1 MDVGVVEL
9 RDTHSC
15 KYAPRSRVLINVRT
29 DLLLTDRLTRRAQ
42 NRITSPGLLLLSKG
56 GLVLASASDLFFSS
70 LNREATSDERL
81 ATSRK

>member
-29 DLLLTDRLTRRAQ
+29 DLLTDRLTHRAQ
-42 NRITSPGLLLLSKG
+42 NRVTSPGLLLLSKG
-56 GLVLASASDLFFSS
+56 GLVLASASDF
-70 LNREATSDERL
+70 EPE
-81 ATSRK
+81 